1 VHDFEN
7 VAKLLT
13 VVARVCLCRLERLPG
28 TADIFGDPFQET
40 LGEGEGGDGSLC
52 VANGIRSDVVV

>member
-1 VHDFEN
+1 MHDFEN

-13 VVARVCLCRLERLPG
+13 VVARACLCRLERLPG